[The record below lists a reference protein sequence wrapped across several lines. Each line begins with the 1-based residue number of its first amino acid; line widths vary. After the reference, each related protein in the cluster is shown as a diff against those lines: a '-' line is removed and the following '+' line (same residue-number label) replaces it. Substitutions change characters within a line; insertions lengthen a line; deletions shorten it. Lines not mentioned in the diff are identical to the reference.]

1 MGRSARGFTL
11 VELAT
16 TLAVAGIL
24 LGISAW
30 KVSETLPEWRAKAAA
45 RWVLMKS
52 RQAAAIAARV
62 NRPVQ
67 LRVDTT
73 GGADCN
79 PSITI
84 QDEPPT
90 GGTVTVYD
98 RLCLNAEYPGVA
110 IGTGGVTAGVTCP
123 VEAAAGLGALPN
135 CSMCAGAPDAAN
147 LTNIVRFLPS
157 GETAVGTATPA
168 GATIAFT
175 SSRSPSARDTVAVGI
190 RSFSGRSR
198 VYLPN
203 PAGTA
208 WECK

>member
-1 MGRSARGFTL
+1 MRSHARGFTL
-11 VELAT
+11 VEVMV
-16 TLAVAGIL
+16 TLAVAAIL
-24 LGISAW
+24 LGVSVWQVSA
-30 KVSETLPEWRAKAAA
+30 TLPGYRANAAA

-73 GGADCN
+73 GAAACN

-98 RLCLNAEYPGVA
+98 RLCLNVEYPGVA
-110 IGTGGVTAGVTCP
+110 IGTGGVTEGVTCP
-123 VEAAAGLGALPN
+123 VEEEAGASELPN
-135 CSMCAGAPDAAN
+135 CSLCAGAPDPTN

-175 SSRSPSARDTVAVGI
+175 SAASPSARDTVAVGI
-190 RSFSGRSR
+190 RNLSGRSR
-198 VYLPN
+198 VYRPN
-203 PAGTA
+203 AAGTA